1 METFGYLD
9 FMEIL
14 VQAWKADIN
23 GIITPNNV
31 DLPLKRVSD

>member
-1 METFGYLD
+1 MGAVGYSD

-14 VQAWKADIN
+14 VQAGKADMN

-31 DLPLKRVSD
+31 DLPPRRVSD